1 MLKHRFLILT
11 VAALCAFACAKEE
24 PAATDTVTSTT
35 ETSGASEQT
44 STLTGTGATG
54 GTTSNLTA
62 EERDFIIKVAQGGM
76 AEVATG
82 QIASQQATNAE
93 VKAFGQQM
101 VTDHGK
107 ANNEL
112 SQLATNKGIA
122 VPTETDDEHKK
133 KADELAKKTGKDF
146 DRAYVAEMVED
157 HKKDVAEFEKMSQ
170 SATDADLKTW
180 TTNTL
185 PTLRHHLEM
194 IQALQAKMK

>member
-1 MLKHRFLILT
+1 MLKHRFLILS
-11 VAALCAFACAKEE
+11 VAALCVFACAKEE
-24 PAATDTVTSTT
+24 PAVTDTVTSTT
-35 ETSGASEQT
+35 ATSGASEQT

-54 GTTSNLTA
+54 GTTSNLTT
-62 EERDFIIKVAQGGM
+62 EERDFIMKAAQGGL

-82 QIASQQATNAE
+82 QIASQQATNAD

-146 DRAYVAEMVED
+146 DKAYVAEMVED

-170 SATDADLKTW
+170 TATDADLKTW

-185 PTLRHHLEM
+185 PTLKHHLEM

>member
-1 MLKHRFLILT
+1 MLKHRFFLLAV
-11 VAALCAFACAKEE
+11 VALSAFACAKEE
-24 PAATDTVTSTT
+24 PASTDTVTSTT

-44 STLTGTGATG
+44 ATLTGTGATG
-54 GTTSNLTA
+54 GTVSSLST
-62 EERDFIIKVAQGGM
+62 EEREFIVKAAQGGM

-82 QIASQQATNAE
+82 QIASQQATNAD
-93 VKAFGQQM
+93 VKAFGRQM

-122 VPTETDDEHKK
+122 VPTETNDEHKK
-133 KADELAKKTGKDF
+133 KAEELSKKSGKDF
-146 DRAYVAEMVED
+146 DKAYVDEMVEA

-185 PTLRHHLEM
+185 PTLKHHLEM
-194 IQALQAKMK
+194 IQALQAKVK